1 MQPNM
6 YHYERILYAFSEQG
20 DVTQTEIHFQVFARL
35 RLRTQTCVLLTQ
47 LFKDAVTA
55 VGYQS
60 AFIVSMITVYG
71 KEGNM
76 EKMEYYFNIAE
87 KHRLLTDVV
96 WLVCSCNCTDFTLMS
111 YSESNPLTDDGEL
124 VRAGIPAGQ
133 GKGVLRKSKS
143 GRSALITAFASFFF
157 FSLRDNR
164 TWERA
169 AVQYDYVGSRT
180 VERVEDGEVRNA
192 AGLSP
197 GDAGPRRGKFTWFI
211 SSLLGGYV
219 YMIAAHDGGDV
230 QGAGRRIPAGSG
242 WTRHAEAAAR
252 DAGKKRPHRRG
263 E

>member
-1 MQPNM
+1 M

-157 FSLRDNR
+157 FLTRQQDMGTSCCTVRLCGQSYGR
-164 TWERA
+164 TRRRRRSPKCCRVISRRCGTA
-169 AVQYDYVGSRT
+169 A
-180 VERVEDGEVRNA
+180 
-192 AGLSP
+192 
-197 GDAGPRRGKFTWFI
+197 W
-211 SSLLGGYV
+211 
-219 YMIAAHDGGDV
+219 
-230 QGAGRRIPAGSG
+230 
-242 WTRHAEAAAR
+242 
-252 DAGKKRPHRRG
+252 
-263 E
+263 